1 VASPPPRGE
10 LVRLERKGPVAWIE
24 LSAPPVNILSAAVLD
39 AFAQRL
45 DEVERDPEARVVVL
59 ASTSEK
65 AFAAGANI
73 KEMAGLDPVAAERHA
88 TRGQG
93 VADRIERLSVP
104 VIAAVHGVCLGG
116 GCEIA
121 LACDVIVA
129 SDDATFGQPEI
140 QLGVM
145 PGWGGTQR
153 LPRRVGAAQARW
165 WIFSGRPASA
175 QEAMEQG
182 LVLRV
187 VPRAQLRSA
196 AEAMALELA
205 AKPAEALHAAKI
217 ALNGAID
224 RGLENGLQVEKTLW
238 SNLFGTADQR
248 EGMQAFLEK
257 RPARFSPRRDVA
269 NGASSSAIDRARRGG
284 SAPSASP

>member
-1 VASPPPRGE
+1 MASSTPAGE
-10 LVRLERKGPVAWIE
+10 LVRLQRNGPVIWIE
-24 LSAPPVNILSAAVLD
+24 LASPPVNVLSATVLD
-39 AFAQRL
+39 ALAARL

-59 ASTSEK
+59 ASASEK

-73 KEMAGLDPVAAERHA
+73 KEMVGLDPSAAERHA

-93 VADRIERLSVP
+93 VADRIEQLSVP

-129 SDDATFGQPEI
+129 SEDATFGQPEI

-165 WIFSGRPASA
+165 WILSGRPASA

-187 VPRAQLRSA
+187 VPRAELRSA
-196 AEAMALELA
+196 AEAMANEIAGKPAAALQA
-205 AKPAEALHAAKI
+205 AKR
-217 ALNGAID
+217 ALNVAID
-224 RGLENGLQVEKTLW
+224 RGITDGLQYEKALW
-238 SNLFGTADQR
+238 SNLFGTPDQR
-248 EGMQAFLEK
+248 EGMQAFLDK
-257 RPARFSPRRDVA
+257 RPPRFSSKRAATAQSKDP
-269 NGASSSAIDRARRGG
+269 SSDGVQPGG
-284 SAPSASP
+284 SERSSPS